1 MKRLLPLLAGAAF
14 LSACQDLPQE
24 ISAPELDAP
33 APAMAKAGAI
43 PGHYVVVLERDAN
56 PRAVAAVAGVEPR
69 YVYEHA
75 LTGFSAELNDGQL
88 RALEALGEVR
98 YIEPDMEVHAVG
110 TQSGATWGLDRTD
123 QRDLPLDDSY
133 TYNNDGSSVHAY
145 IIDTGIRT
153 THSDF
158 GGRAIHGYDAVDGDS
173 DATDCNGHGTHVAG
187 TVGGTQWGMAKGA
200 TLVAVRV
207 LDCEG
212 SGTTSGVIAGVD
224 WVTANHVQPAVSNMS
239 LGGGASTALDDAV
252 RNSIAAGVTYAIA
265 AGNGDFIGRP
275 QDACDGSPSRVTE
288 AVTVG
293 ATDSTDT
300 EASFSNYGT
309 CVDILAPGVDITSAW
324 YESDTQTNTIS
335 GTSMAAPH
343 VAGAAALYLHAN
355 PSATPAD
362 IETALESNAS
372 ANKINLHSSSESGGT
387 PNLLLYT
394 AFIGGGGGTTNSPP
408 AASFTHSCSD
418 LTCDFTDTST
428 DSDGT
433 IQSWSWDFGDGSTST
448 AQHPSHSYAADGT
461 YTVTLAVTDDAGA
474 TDSHSSDVSVQAPSS
489 GGITLST
496 SGWKNKGQHQIDLS
510 WDGAT
515 STEVDVY
522 RNGTVVAT
530 TANDG
535 AYTDATSNRGGNATY
550 THKVCEAGTT
560 TCSNESTTVF

>member
-1 MKRLLPLLAGAAF
+1 M
-14 LSACQDLPQE
+14 
-24 ISAPELDAP
+24 
-33 APAMAKAGAI
+33 
-43 PGHYVVVLERDAN
+43 
-56 PRAVAAVAGVEPR
+56 
-69 YVYEHA
+69 
-75 LTGFSAELNDGQL
+75 
-88 RALEALGEVR
+88 
-98 YIEPDMEVHAVG
+98 
-110 TQSGATWGLDRTD
+110 
-123 QRDLPLDDSY
+123 
-133 TYNNDGSSVHAY
+133 
-145 IIDTGIRT
+145 
-153 THSDF
+153 
-158 GGRAIHGYDAVDGDS
+158 
-173 DATDCNGHGTHVAG
+173 
-187 TVGGTQWGMAKGA
+187 
-200 TLVAVRV
+200 
-207 LDCEG
+207 
-212 SGTTSGVIAGVD
+212 
-224 WVTANHVQPAVSNMS
+224 
-239 LGGGASTALDDAV
+239 
-252 RNSIAAGVTYAIA
+252 TYALA

-275 QDACDGSPSRVTE
+275 EDACDGSPSRVTE
-288 AVTVG
+288 ALTVG
-293 ATDSTDT
+293 ATDSTDA
-300 EASFSNYGT
+300 EGSFSNYGT

-362 IETALESNAS
+362 VETALESNAS

-408 AASFTHSCSD
+408 AASFTHSCTE

-461 YTVTLAVTDDAGA
+461 YTVTLTVTDDAGA
-474 TDSHSSDVSVQAPSS
+474 TDTHSADVSVQASSS

-496 SGWKNKGQHQIDLS
+496 SGWKSKGQHQIDLN

-515 STEVDVY
+515 SSEVDVY
-522 RNGTVVAT
+522 RDGAIIAT

-535 AYTDATSNRGGNATY
+535 AYTDSTSNRGGGMTY